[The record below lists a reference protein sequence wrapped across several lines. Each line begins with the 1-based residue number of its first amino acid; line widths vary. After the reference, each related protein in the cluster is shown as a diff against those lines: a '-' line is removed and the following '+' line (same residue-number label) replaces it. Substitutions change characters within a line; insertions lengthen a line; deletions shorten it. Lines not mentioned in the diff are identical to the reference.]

1 VTGDVATWL
10 VAAAEILAGVLIAGF
25 WLTWFR
31 QPHTEPWLPTGYVE
45 HERVFV
51 FPDTV
56 LAIAL
61 VTSAV
66 LLVLEEPLGRSLAL
80 LAAGML
86 TFLGVI
92 DTAYF
97 VQHGM
102 FRRERDGA
110 MNLGLIVGLFT
121 LAAILVVRY
130 A

>member
-1 VTGDVATWL
+1 MTDDLATWL
-10 VAAAEILAGVLIAGF
+10 VAGAQVLAAALIAGF

-31 QPHTEPWLPTGYVE
+31 QPHTEPWLPPGYVE

-51 FPDTV
+51 FPDSV
-56 LAIAL
+56 LALVL

-80 LAAGML
+80 VATGML

-92 DTAYF
+92 DLAYF
-97 VQHGM
+97 ARHGM
-102 FRRERDGA
+102 FRREREGPL
-110 MNLGLIVGLFT
+110 NLALVVGVLA
-121 LAAILVVRY
+121 LAAILIWRY

>member
-1 VTGDVATWL
+1 MSEDLATWL
-10 VAAAEILAGVLIAGF
+10 VAGAEVLAAILVAGF

-31 QPHTEPWLPTGYVE
+31 TPHEETWLPTGYAE

-51 FPDTV
+51 FPDSV
-56 LAIAL
+56 LALTL

-80 LAAGML
+80 VAAGML

-92 DTAYF
+92 DAAYF
-97 VQHGM
+97 AQHGM
-102 FRRERDGA
+102 FRREREGA
-110 MNLGLIVGLFT
+110 LNAALVIGVFVLAVILF
-121 LAAILVVRY
+121 ARY